1 MKPKKKENKTLTSP
15 RQSAEDDDKVHAFF
29 ATQWE
34 KVVFIGSL
42 VGLVLLLIQAILRY
56 HGGG

>member
-15 RQSAEDDDKVHAFF
+15 RQSDEDDKVHAFF
-29 ATQWE
+29 ATKWE

-42 VGLVLLLIQAILRY
+42 VGLVLLLAQAFLRY
-56 HGGG
+56 YGGA

>member
-1 MKPKKKENKTLTSP
+1 MMKLKNKKDKTLTSP
-15 RQSAEDDDKVHAFF
+15 RQSDEDDKVHAFF

-56 HGGG
+56 QGGG